1 MKNVLVINGHQRYDQ
16 IAEGKLTKLFID
28 AADEF
33 FSKNGLNVKH
43 SVVESVYDV
52 SDELEKLA
60 WADYILFQY
69 PVYWMG
75 VPWIT
80 KKYID
85 EVFSAGVNTVT
96 YVSDGRSREDAS
108 KKYGSGGL
116 MQGKKYML
124 SLTYN
129 CPDTEFDNK
138 DGFFDGLSLDE
149 ANVATHKLFQFC
161 GATPLETYSIH
172 DIFKGDLDM
181 DSELTRFKATLE
193 KNFIANN

>member
-1 MKNVLVINGHQRYDQ
+1 MKNVLIINGHQRYDQ
-16 IAEGKLTKLFID
+16 IAEGKLTQLFIHTAKD
-28 AADEF
+28 F
-33 FSKNGLNVKH
+33 FNENRFNVKE
-43 SVVESVYDV
+43 SIVESDYSVEE
-52 SDELEKLA
+52 ELEKIA

-85 EVFSAGVNTVT
+85 EIFSGGVNTVT
-96 YVSDGRSREDAS
+96 YVNDGRSREDSS

-129 CPDTEFDNK
+129 CPQSEFDNK

-161 GATPLETYSIH
+161 GASPLESYAIH
-172 DIFKGDLDM
+172 DIFKNDLDINM
-181 DSELTRFKATLE
+181 ELGRFKETL
-193 KNFIANN
+193 KRNFLS

>member
-1 MKNVLVINGHQRYDQ
+1 MKNVLIINGHQRYDQ
-16 IAEGKLTKLFID
+16 IAEGRLTKLFVD
-28 AADEF
+28 TASDF
-33 FSKNGLNVKH
+33 LTQNGFNVKQ
-43 SVVESVYDV
+43 SIIEGTYDV
-52 SDELEKLA
+52 NDELEKLA

-85 EVFSAGVNTVT
+85 EVFSGGMNTVT
-96 YVSDGRSREDAS
+96 FVSDGRSKEDPS

-161 GATPLETYSIH
+161 GAEPLETFAIH
-172 DIFKGDLDM
+172 DVFNENLDI
-181 DSELTRFKATLE
+181 DSELKRFKETLQR
-193 KNFIANN
+193 NFIANR